1 MPAESAISLH
11 GLVGGTMMVPVEL
24 VRTLMLLV
32 GLADISMA
40 DLPRS
45 PTTPASVAMLC
56 WSGVELEV
64 DKTMPFVVSYFP
76 SVMLSR
82 NDWTLMV
89 SVVATPL
96 TVVVRVAVTLTQ
108 PTRAKQRNAVR
119 RVILDGVEGFDGMPS
134 RSR

>member
-1 MPAESAISLH
+1 MF
-11 GLVGGTMMVPVEL
+11 PVEL

-56 WSGVELEV
+56 WSGVALEV
-64 DKTMPFVVSYFP
+64 DKTMPFVVLYEP

-96 TVVVRVAVTLTQ
+96 TVVVRVAVTFTQ
-108 PTRAKQRNAVR
+108 PHRAKQSNAVR
-119 RVILDGVEGFDGMPS
+119 RVILDGVEGFDGMPW